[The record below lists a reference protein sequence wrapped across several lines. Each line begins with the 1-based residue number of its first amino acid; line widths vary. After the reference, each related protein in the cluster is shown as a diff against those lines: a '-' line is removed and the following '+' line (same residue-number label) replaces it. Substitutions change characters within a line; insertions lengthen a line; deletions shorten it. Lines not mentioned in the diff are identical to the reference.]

1 MKKIILTTNHRK
13 VPIIIGKNI
22 LKDFD
27 LSKYVSN
34 KDVLIISNT
43 TIGKLYLKKTKNLFK
58 KFNVNTLMLP
68 DGEKYKNK
76 DTLNKI
82 YNFLIK
88 NKYDRSLT
96 IVALGGGVIGDLVA
110 YASDTFM
117 RGVPLIHIPTTL
129 LAQVDSSIGGKCGIN
144 HELGKNLIGSFKHP
158 NLVLIDI
165 DVLKTLPKREFKAG
179 MAEVIKYGLIKDK
192 KFFYFLDKNSKDILN
207 LNSNCLL
214 KMITTCVSSKSSI
227 VKEDELEGGIRALLN
242 FGHTFGH
249 AIEASK
255 NYKGILHGEA
265 VSIGMNMASAISAD
279 YQYISDEDYCEIEDT
294 LISFGLPTVIP
305 EKITTENLM
314 KHVNHDKKKISGK
327 NRFIL
332 LKGIG
337 NAFISDNLEN
347 KYLKELSKNFISQ
360 S

>member
-1 MKKIILTTNHRK
+1 MKKITLTTSHNK

-22 LKDFD
+22 LNDFNI
-27 LSKYVSN
+27 SRYVSN
-34 KDVLIISNT
+34 KDVLIITNT
-43 TIGKLYLKKTKNLFK
+43 TVGNIYLNKTIRLFK
-58 KFNVNTLMLP
+58 KFNVNTLILP

-76 DTLNKI
+76 DVLNKI

-110 YASDTFM
+110 YAADTFM

-144 HELGKNLIGSFKHP
+144 HKLGKNLIGSFKHP

-165 DVLKTLPKREFKAG
+165 TVLKTLPEREFKSG

-192 KFFYFLDKNSKDILN
+192 KFFSFLNKNNKNILN
-207 LNSNCLL
+207 LNSDYLL
-214 KMITTCVSSKSSI
+214 KMIATCVSYKTKI
-227 VKEDELEGGIRALLN
+227 VKEDELEGGLRALLN

-265 VSIGMNMASAISAD
+265 VSIGMNIASAISAD
-279 YQYISDEDYCEIEDT
+279 NQYISDEDYCEIEET
-294 LISFGLPTVIP
+294 LTSFGLPTIIP
-305 EKITTENLM
+305 KKISATNLM
-314 KHVNHDKKKISGK
+314 KHINHDKKKISGK

-332 LKGIG
+332 LREVG
-337 NAFISDNLEN
+337 NAFISNKLDN
-347 KYLKELSKNFISQ
+347 KYLKELSKNFIS
-360 S
+360 

>member
-1 MKKIILTTNHRK
+1 VKKITLITNHSK
-13 VPIIIGKNI
+13 VPIIIGNNI
-22 LKDFD
+22 INKFD
-27 LSKYVSN
+27 LSKYVAN
-34 KDVLIISNT
+34 KDVLIISNI
-43 TIGKLYLKKTKNLFK
+43 TIGKIYIKQTKGLFK

-76 DTLNKI
+76 DTLNRI

-88 NKYDRSLT
+88 NKYDRSVTL
-96 IVALGGGVIGDLVA
+96 VALGGGVIGDLVA
-110 YASDTFM
+110 YAADTFM
-117 RGVPLIHIPTTL
+117 RGVPLIQIPTTL

-165 DVLKTLPKREFKAG
+165 AVLKTLPEREFKAG

-192 KFFYFLDKNSKDILN
+192 KFFSFLNKNNKNILN
-207 LNSNCLL
+207 LSSKYLL
-214 KMITTCVSSKSSI
+214 KMITTCVQSKTNI

-265 VSIGMNMASAISAD
+265 VSIGMNIASAISAD
-279 YQYISDEDYCEIEDT
+279 NQYISDEDYCEIEDT
-294 LISFGLPTVIP
+294 LIAFGLPTTVP
-305 EKITTENLM
+305 KKISTTNLM
-314 KHVNHDKKKISGK
+314 KHINHDKKKISGK

-337 NAFISDNLEN
+337 NAFISNKLDNI
-347 KYLKELSKNFISQ
+347 YLKELSKNFISQ

>member
-1 MKKIILTTNHRK
+1 VKRITLTTNHNK
-13 VPIIIGKNI
+13 VPIIIGNNI
-22 LKDFD
+22 LNNFD
-27 LSKYVSN
+27 ISRYVAN
-34 KDVLIISNT
+34 NDVLIISNT
-43 TIGKLYLKKTKNLFK
+43 TIGKLYIKKTSNLFR
-58 KFNVNTLMLP
+58 KFNVDTLILP

-76 DTLNKI
+76 DTLNRI

-88 NKYDRSLT
+88 NKYDRSVTL
-96 IVALGGGVIGDLVA
+96 VALGGGVIGDLVA
-110 YASDTFM
+110 YAADTFM
-117 RGVPLIHIPTTL
+117 RGVALIHIPTTL

-165 DVLKTLPKREFKAG
+165 TVLETLPKRQFKAG
-179 MAEVIKYGLIKDK
+179 MAEVIKYGLIKNK
-192 KFFYFLDKNSKDILN
+192 NFFSFLNKNNENILN
-207 LNSNCLL
+207 LNKDYLL
-214 KMITTCVSSKSSI
+214 KMITICVTSKVNI

-265 VSIGMNMASAISAD
+265 VSIGMNIASGISAD
-279 YQYISDEDYCEIEDT
+279 HQYISGDDYCKIEDT
-294 LISFGLPTVIP
+294 LISFGLPTMIP
-305 EKITTENLM
+305 KKISTTNLM
-314 KHVNHDKKKISGK
+314 KHINHDKKKISGK

-337 NAFISDNLEN
+337 NAFICNKLDN
-347 KYLKELSKNFISQ
+347 KYLKELSNNFISQ

>member
-1 MKKIILTTNHRK
+1 MKRITLQTHHAK
-13 VPIIIGKNI
+13 VPIIIGENI
-22 LKDFD
+22 FNTFD
-27 LSKYVSN
+27 LTRYVSK
-34 KDVLIISNT
+34 KDVLIISNN
-43 TIGKLYLKKTKNLFK
+43 IVGKIYLKKVKSLFK
-58 KFNVNTLMLP
+58 KHNVNTLLLP
-68 DGEKYKNK
+68 DGEKYKNR

-82 YNFLIK
+82 YNYLIK

-110 YASDTFM
+110 YAADTFM
-117 RGVPLIHIPTTL
+117 RGVSLIHIPTTL
-129 LAQVDSSIGGKCGIN
+129 LSQVDSSIGGKCGIN

-158 NLVLIDI
+158 NLVLIDTS
-165 DVLKTLPKREFKAG
+165 VLRTLPSREFKSG

-192 KFFYFLDKNSKDILN
+192 KFFNFLNKNSKKILD
-207 LNSNCLL
+207 LESNCLVDMVR
-214 KMITTCVSSKSSI
+214 KCAASKVSV

-279 YQYISDEDYCEIEDT
+279 KGYISDEEYCEIEDV
-294 LISFGLPTVIP
+294 LLSFGLPTTIP
-305 EKITTENLM
+305 KKISSANLM
-314 KHVNHDKKKISGK
+314 KHINHDKKKISGR

-332 LKGIG
+332 LRRIG
-337 NAFISDNLEN
+337 EAFISNNLNNE
-347 KYLKELSKNFISQ
+347 YLKDLSKNFIS
-360 S
+360 

>member
-1 MKKIILTTNHRK
+1 MKKIILTTKNNK
-13 VPIIIGKNI
+13 VPIIVGDNI
-22 LKDFD
+22 LNNFN

-34 KDVLIISNT
+34 KDVLIITNT
-43 TIGKLYLKKTKNLFK
+43 TIGKLYLKKTMALFK
-58 KFNVNTLMLP
+58 KYNVNTLKLP

-88 NKYDRSLT
+88 HKYDRSLT
-96 IVALGGGVIGDLVA
+96 LVALGGGVIGDLVA

-117 RGVPLIHIPTTL
+117 RGVSLIHIPTTL

-144 HELGKNLIGSFKHP
+144 HKLGKNLIGSFKHP

-165 DVLKTLPKREFKAG
+165 SVLKSLPTREFKAG

-192 KFFYFLDKNSKDILN
+192 KFFEFLNKNNKKILN
-207 LNSNCLL
+207 LDSKCLL
-214 KMITTCVSSKSSI
+214 KIISTCVSSKSNI

-265 VSIGMNMASAISAD
+265 VSIGMNIASAISAD
-279 YQYISDEDYCEIEDT
+279 NQYISDKDYCEIEDT
-294 LISFGLPTVIP
+294 LISFGLPTSVP
-305 EKITTENLM
+305 QKISTGTLM
-314 KHVNHDKKKISGK
+314 KHINHDKKKISGK

-337 NAFISDNLEN
+337 NAFISSNLDN

>member
-1 MKKIILTTNHRK
+1 MKKITLITNHSK
-13 VPIIIGKNI
+13 VPIIIGNNI
-22 LKDFD
+22 LNKFD
-27 LSKYVSN
+27 LSKYVAN
-34 KDVLIISNT
+34 KDVLIISNIT
-43 TIGKLYLKKTKNLFK
+43 VGKIYIKKTKGLFK

-76 DTLNKI
+76 DTLNRI

-88 NKYDRSLT
+88 NKYDRSVTL
-96 IVALGGGVIGDLVA
+96 VALGGGVIGDLVA
-110 YASDTFM
+110 YAADTFM
-117 RGVPLIHIPTTL
+117 RGVPLIQIPTTL

-165 DVLKTLPKREFKAG
+165 AVLKTLPEREFKAG

-192 KFFYFLDKNSKDILN
+192 KFFSFLNKNNKNILN
-207 LNSNCLL
+207 LSSEYLL
-214 KMITTCVSSKSSI
+214 KMITTCVQSKTNI

-265 VSIGMNMASAISAD
+265 VSIGMNIASAISAD
-279 YQYISDEDYCEIEDT
+279 NQYISDEDYCEIEDT
-294 LISFGLPTVIP
+294 LIAFGLPTTVP
-305 EKITTENLM
+305 KKISTTNLM
-314 KHVNHDKKKISGK
+314 KHINHDKKKISGK

-337 NAFISDNLEN
+337 NAFISNKLDNI
-347 KYLKELSKNFISQ
+347 YLKELSKNFISQ

>member
-1 MKKIILTTNHRK
+1 MKKITLITNHNK
-13 VPIIIGKNI
+13 VPIVIGNNI
-22 LKDFD
+22 LNKFD
-27 LSKYVSN
+27 LSKYVAN
-34 KDVLIISNT
+34 KDVLIISNI
-43 TIGKLYLKKTKNLFK
+43 TIGKIYIKQTKGLFK

-76 DTLNKI
+76 DTLNRI

-88 NKYDRSLT
+88 NKYDRSVTL
-96 IVALGGGVIGDLVA
+96 VALGGGVIGDLVA
-110 YASDTFM
+110 YAADTFM
-117 RGVPLIHIPTTL
+117 RGVPLIQIPTTL

-165 DVLKTLPKREFKAG
+165 AVLKTLPDREFKAG

-192 KFFYFLDKNSKDILN
+192 KFFRFLNKNNKNILN
-207 LNSNCLL
+207 LSSKYLL
-214 KMITTCVSSKSSI
+214 KMITTCVLSKTNI

-265 VSIGMNMASAISAD
+265 VSIGMNIASAISAD
-279 YQYISDEDYCEIEDT
+279 NQYISDEDYCEIEDT
-294 LISFGLPTVIP
+294 LIAFGLPTTVP
-305 EKITTENLM
+305 KKISTTNLM
-314 KHVNHDKKKISGK
+314 KHINHDKKKISGK

-337 NAFISDNLEN
+337 NAFISNKLDNT
-347 KYLKELSKNFISQ
+347 YLKELSKNFISQ

>member
-1 MKKIILTTNHRK
+1 VKKITLTTNHCK
-13 VPIIIGKNI
+13 VPIIIGNNI
-22 LKDFD
+22 FNNFN
-27 LSKYVSN
+27 LSKYVAN
-34 KDVLIISNT
+34 KDVLIITNT
-43 TIGKLYLKKTKNLFK
+43 TVGKLYITKIENLFK
-58 KFNVNTLMLP
+58 NFSLNTLILP

-88 NKYDRSLT
+88 NKYDRSVTL
-96 IVALGGGVIGDLVA
+96 VALGGGVIGDLVA
-110 YASDTFM
+110 YAADTFM
-117 RGVPLIHIPTTL
+117 RGVSLIHIPTSL

-165 DVLKTLPKREFKAG
+165 AVLKTLPHREFKSG

-192 KFFYFLDKNSKDILN
+192 SFFSFLNKNIKNILN
-207 LNSNCLL
+207 LKNDLIL
-214 KMITTCVSSKSSI
+214 KMITTCVSSKSNI
-227 VKEDELEGGIRALLN
+227 VKEDELEGGMRALLN

-265 VSIGMNMASAISAD
+265 VSIGMNIASAISAD
-279 YQYISDEDYCEIEDT
+279 NQYISDKDYCEIEDT
-294 LISFGLPTVIP
+294 LIAFGLPTLVPKNIS
-305 EKITTENLM
+305 TTNLM
-314 KHVNHDKKKISGK
+314 KHINHDKKKMSGK
-327 NRFIL
+327 NRFVL

-337 NAFISDNLEN
+337 NAFISNKLDN

>member
-1 MKKIILTTNHRK
+1 MKKITLTTNHSK
-13 VPIIIGKNI
+13 VPIVIGNNI
-22 LKDFD
+22 LNDFD
-27 LSKYVSN
+27 LSKYVAN
-34 KDVLIISNT
+34 ENVLIISNI
-43 TIGKLYLKKTKNLFK
+43 TIGKIYIKKTKGLFK

-76 DTLNKI
+76 DTLNRI

-88 NKYDRSLT
+88 NKYDRSVTL
-96 IVALGGGVIGDLVA
+96 VALGGGVIGDLVA
-110 YASDTFM
+110 YAADTFM
-117 RGVPLIHIPTTL
+117 RGVPLIQIPTTL

-165 DVLKTLPKREFKAG
+165 DVLKTLPEREFKAG

-192 KFFYFLDKNSKDILN
+192 KFFNFLNKNNKNILN
-207 LNSNCLL
+207 LSTDYLL
-214 KMITTCVSSKSSI
+214 KMITTCVLSKTEI
-227 VKEDELEGGIRALLN
+227 VKKDELEGGIRALLN

-265 VSIGMNMASAISAD
+265 VSIGMNIASAISAD
-279 YQYISDEDYCEIEDT
+279 NQYISDEDYCRIEDT
-294 LISFGLPTVIP
+294 LVAFGLPTSVP
-305 EKITTENLM
+305 KNITTTNLM
-314 KHVNHDKKKISGK
+314 KHINHDKKKISGK

-332 LKGIG
+332 LRGVG
-337 NAFISDNLEN
+337 NAFISSKLDNT
-347 KYLKELSKNFISQ
+347 YLKEISKNFISQ